1 MINPETKQPLVDFP
15 THFLFKITG
24 KNESNFESDIIA
36 LLKKVDPTIDD
47 SKITRKLSSSDKYLS
62 LSVNVWVTKQEEIDE
77 VYSLLKAEPRV
88 VWAL

>member
-24 KNESNFESDIIA
+24 KNEPNFESDIIA

>member
-1 MINPETKQPLVDFP
+1 MINPETQQPLVDFP

-24 KNESNFESDIIA
+24 KNEPNFESDIIT

-77 VYSLLKAEPRV
+77 VYTLLKAEPRV